1 MWINYKGEVK
11 NVEDFYAQ
19 QLVDKGKAEKV
30 EQPTNDES
38 KPQKPEHKKV
48 SNEPD

>member
-30 EQPTNDES
+30 EQPTNNES
-38 KPQKPEHKKV
+38 KPQKTRTPKK
-48 SNEPD
+48 